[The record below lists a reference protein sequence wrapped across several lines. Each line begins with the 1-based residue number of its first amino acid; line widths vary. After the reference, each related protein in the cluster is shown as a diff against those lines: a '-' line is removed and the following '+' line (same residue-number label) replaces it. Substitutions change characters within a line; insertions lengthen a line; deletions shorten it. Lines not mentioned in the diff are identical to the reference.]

1 MEGQWRSE
9 IPEDMRKTMITEM
22 YHELARISGEVDKQK
37 VWGSAAKFELML
49 WSSSPDRNSYL
60 MKMQRKIVSLKK
72 KQGAGD
78 ANLMANANNVVTSN
92 SMNPAVNGM
101 AHGLNMNMNATMN
114 AQFQQNNAVA
124 SQAMNNFQQQAQV
137 QPQSQVQAH
146 AQAQVQ
152 AQAQAQQ
159 QNAAALAAS
168 NGATVGA
175 STGFNAAVAAG
186 LNSSN
191 AGPTAAANI
200 PTPPQQQAQQWLQR
214 IQVQFQAQQRQL
226 MHTQNQETQQLRQQH
241 MNQQQQLSQQ
251 QQQQGVAPDMRR
263 QQLQTLQ
270 QQHQL
275 ARTRLQH
282 LHKSKQ
288 QQLQRKQQQY
298 LMQKQHQLQ
307 QQQQQGSV
315 AAATATASTNG
326 VSSTAMMAPSQAGV
340 APSSL
345 SLPNATT
352 VQTSAPTVST
362 TQAAATLPTAQRGVK
377 PEQLADAHTQQAAMR
392 DMQRAQNAAQ
402 IHADNGLTHQ
412 LFNGTAASTASS
424 TPTGAAKGTVTAT
437 TTATTTDSS
446 NQTYVERLK
455 ETKQKYWDDL
465 VIVYREFERMVKQK
479 PANQQQERINTFLVN
494 LKRIIALLQQDPL
507 KVTSNNKNDLDRVEA
522 HIQKQ
527 VLPILERLKNKT
539 RAAAATAGNNGLAA
553 AQQEQMKK
561 TQEAQ
566 RLAQLQE
573 QQKKMQEQQKAEAQ
587 RKLLEEQKKK
597 LQLEAAAAAAAV
609 KKQEMLEQQRK
620 QKQKQL
626 QAQHAQQ
633 QAILQQQQQ
642 QRQRLLAQQAQLKAQ
657 NQLRMNAAA
666 PQQAKTA
673 AGTVDVTP
681 SAIANAGGDL
691 TTTSTTNGTDVSP
704 TNASLP
710 TPIDVP
716 VSLSPG
722 ETSTSSGMAPL
733 TPAQYRTF
741 KLPEARKQQLT
752 AQHAKLREQQ
762 QELIMQ
768 QSRAKTPSHQAKLA
782 HQAQRLAQMTNKIS
796 QQLVQ
801 CKLAE
806 EYEQSKS
813 MGMATAVSQPTLAQ
827 STATPASL
835 DKTITI
841 KPEIAASGN
850 GLATS
855 ASEVTAPATTL
866 AVIKDETAAV
876 SAVAATVPGMTAKK
890 NDDFKSVLPDMTGL
904 GASEKLL
911 TAVAA
916 YEKHKPD
923 VLKRGALRFSRIAV
937 TIGAKLNTSYV
948 TS

>member
-72 KQGAGD
+72 KQGADG

-92 SMNPAVNGM
+92 AMNPAVNGM
-101 AHGLNMNMNATMN
+101 ASGLNMNMNAAMN

-124 SQAMNNFQQQAQV
+124 SQAMNNFQQQAQA
-137 QPQSQVQAH
+137 QAQVQAH
-146 AQAQVQ
+146 AQAQAQVQ

-159 QNAAALAAS
+159 QNAAALATS
-168 NGATVGA
+168 NGASVGA
-175 STGFNAAVAAG
+175 STDFNAAVTGG

-191 AGPTAAANI
+191 AGPTAAVNN

-251 QQQQGVAPDMRR
+251 QQQQGIAPDMRR

-307 QQQQQGSV
+307 QQQQHQQQGSI
-315 AAATATASTNG
+315 AATTATASTNG
-326 VSSTAMMAPSQAGV
+326 
-340 APSSL
+340 
-345 SLPNATT
+345 
-352 VQTSAPTVST
+352 TSAPTVST
-362 TQAAATLPTAQRGVK
+362 TQVAATLPAAQRGVK
-377 PEQLADAHTQQAAMR
+377 PEQLAAAHTQQAAMR
-392 DMQRAQNAAQ
+392 ELQRAQNAAQ
-402 IHADNGLTHQ
+402 IHVDNGLTHK

-424 TPTGAAKGTVTAT
+424 TPTGAATGTAT
-437 TTATTTDSS
+437 TTSAATTTGSS
-446 NQTYVERLK
+446 IQTYVERLK

-494 LKRIIALLQQDPL
+494 LKRIIALLQQDPS
-507 KVTSNNKNDLDRVEA
+507 KVTNNNKNDLD
-522 HIQKQ
+522 
-527 VLPILERLKNKT
+527 P
-539 RAAAATAGNNGLAA
+539 RADEENSGSTAA
-553 AQQEQMKK
+553 
-561 TQEAQ
+561 
-566 RLAQLQE
+566 AQLQE
-573 QQKKMQEQQKAEAQ
+573 QQKKMQEQEKAEAQ

-642 QRQRLLAQQAQLKAQ
+642 QRQRLLVQQAQLKAQ
-657 NQLRMNAAA
+657 NQLRMNGAA

-673 AGTVDVTP
+673 AGTVGVTP
-681 SAIANAGGDL
+681 SAIVTAGDDL
-691 TTTSTTNGTDVSP
+691 TTTNTTNGTGVSP
-704 TNASLP
+704 TSASLP
-710 TPIDVP
+710 TPIDIP

-722 ETSTSSGMAPL
+722 ETNTLSGMASL
-733 TPAQYRTF
+733 TSAQYRTF

-752 AQHAKLREQQ
+752 AQHGKLREQQ

-813 MGMATAVSQPTLAQ
+813 MGMATIVSQPTLSQ
-827 STATPASL
+827 SIATPVSL
-835 DKTITI
+835 DKVTTV
-841 KPEIAASGN
+841 KLETTASGN
-850 GLATS
+850 CLATS

-866 AVIKDETAAV
+866 AATTDETAVV
-876 SAVAATVPGMTAKK
+876 SAVAASVPGITGKT
-890 NDDFKSVLPDMTGL
+890 NDNFKSVLPDMTGL
-904 GASEKLL
+904 SASEKLL

-948 TS
+948 IS